1 MKALDNIFVLD
12 LSRILA
18 GPWATQI
25 LGDLGAD
32 VVKVERPG
40 RGDDTRAWGP
50 PFVTNSETGEQGDA
64 SYYLCANRNKRSI
77 AIDIT
82 TPEGQETIRALAA
95 KADVLVENYKVGGL
109 KKYGLDYAA
118 LSKINPRLIY
128 CSITGFGQDGPL
140 SGNAGYDFMIQA
152 MGGMMSINGERD
164 GLPGAGPQKVGIAMA
179 DLSTGL
185 YATIGI
191 LGALHQRERTGRGQY
206 IDMALLD
213 TQVAMLSNHVTSYFI
228 SGRVPS
234 RLGNGHATI
243 VPYQS
248 FPTAD
253 GYLVIAVGNDGQFAR
268 LSTVLGHP
276 EWGTDE
282 RFHTNAA
289 RVGHRENLIALLEAE
304 TRKWT
309 SAALQAKLEESVVPC
324 GQINTIDKVFEEPQV
339 IHRKMQH
346 TVRHPV
352 AGDLPIGA
360 SPLRLSDSP
369 VSYDRAP
376 PMVGQHTDEV
386 LAEKLGRAKVHSDC
400 R

>member
-1 MKALDNIFVLD
+1 MKALDDIFVLD
-12 LSRILA
+12 LSRVLA

-32 VVKVERPG
+32 VVKIERPG
-40 RGDDTRAWGP
+40 RGDDTRGWGP
-50 PFVTNSETGEQGDA
+50 PFLTDPETGAPGDA
-64 SYYLCANRNKRSI
+64 SYFLCANRNKRSVALDI
-77 AIDIT
+77 A

-95 KADVLVENYKVGGL
+95 QADVLVENYKVGGL
-109 KKYGLDYAA
+109 KKYGLDYES

-140 SGNAGYDFMIQA
+140 AGKAGYDFMIQA

-164 GLPGAGPQKVGIAMA
+164 GLPGAGPQKAGIALA
-179 DLSTGL
+179 DLTTGL

-191 LGALHQRERTGRGQY
+191 LGALHQRARTGRGQY

-213 TQVAMLSNHVTSYFI
+213 TQVAMLSNHATSYFL
-228 SGRVPS
+228 SGKVPQ

-253 GYLVIAVGNDGQFAR
+253 GHLVIAVGNDGQFAR
-268 LSTVLGHP
+268 LATALGHP
-276 EWGTDE
+276 EWGSDA
-282 RFHTNAA
+282 RYVTNAA
-289 RVGHRENLIALLEAE
+289 RVAHRIELIPMIEAE
-304 TRKWT
+304 TVKHS
-309 SAALQAKLEESVVPC
+309 SAGLQATLEACVVPC
-324 GQINTIDKVFEEPQV
+324 GQINTIDKVFDEPQV
-339 IHRKMQH
+339 IHRGMKR
-346 TVRHPV
+346 TVAHPL
-352 AGDLPIGA
+352 AADLPIGA

-376 PMVGQHTDEV
+376 PTVGQHTAEV
-386 LAEKLGRAKVHSDC
+386 LREKLGREG
-400 R
+400 

>member
-1 MKALDNIFVLD
+1 MKALDDIFVLD

-32 VVKVERPG
+32 VVKVERPE
-40 RGDDTRAWGP
+40 RGDDTRGWGP
-50 PFVTNSETGEQGDA
+50 PFLTDAKTGAQGDA
-64 SYYLCANRNKRSI
+64 SYFLCANRNKRSI
-77 AIDIT
+77 ALDIT
-82 TPEGQETIRALAA
+82 SPKGQETIRALAA

-109 KKYGLDYAA
+109 RKYGLDYES
-118 LSKINPRLIY
+118 LSKVNPKLIY

-140 SGNAGYDFMIQA
+140 AKKAGYDFMIQA

-164 GLPGAGPQKVGIAMA
+164 GLPGAGPQKVGIALA

-185 YATIGI
+185 YATIAI
-191 LGALHQRERTGRGQY
+191 LGALHQRERSGKGQH

-213 TQVAMLSNHVTSYFI
+213 TQVAMLANHATSYFI

-253 GYLVIAVGNDGQFAR
+253 GHLVIAVGNDEQFAR
-268 LSTVLGHP
+268 LATELGHP
-276 EWGTDE
+276 EWGEDA
-282 RFHTNAA
+282 RFSTNAA
-289 RVGHRENLIALLEAE
+289 RVKHRDELLPLLEAE
-304 TRKWT
+304 TRKHN
-309 SAALQAKLEESVVPC
+309 AAELQATLEARVIAC
-324 GQINTIDKVFEEPQV
+324 GEINTIDKVFELPQAKA
-339 IHRKMQH
+339 RGLLQH
-346 TVRHPV
+346 VDHQLV
-352 AGDLPIGA
+352 GQLPIGA

-369 VSYDRAP
+369 VTYDRAP
-376 PMVGQHTDEV
+376 PLVGQHTEEV
-386 LAEKLGRAKVHSDC
+386 LREKLGCASR
-400 R
+400 

>member
-1 MKALDNIFVLD
+1 MKALDDIFVLD

-40 RGDDTRAWGP
+40 RGDDTRGWGP
-50 PFVTNSETGEQGDA
+50 PFLTDPETGAPGDA

-77 AIDIT
+77 ALDIS

-95 KADVLVENYKVGGL
+95 KAGVLVENYKVGGL
-109 KKYGLDYAA
+109 KKYGLDYES
-118 LSKINPRLIY
+118 LSKVNPGLVY
-128 CSITGFGQDGPL
+128 CSITGFGQEGPL
-140 SGNAGYDFMIQA
+140 AGKAGYDFMIQA
-152 MGGMMSINGERD
+152 MGGMMSINGECD

-185 YATIGI
+185 YATIAI
-191 LGALHQRERTGRGQY
+191 LAALHQRQRSGKGQY

-213 TQVAMLSNHVTSYFI
+213 TQVAMLSNHATSYFI
-228 SGRVPS
+228 SGKVPT

-248 FPTAD
+248 FPTED

-268 LSTVLGHP
+268 LAAELGHP
-276 EWGTDE
+276 EWGSDA
-282 RFHTNAA
+282 RYSTNAA
-289 RVGHRENLIALLEAE
+289 RVGHRQELIPMIEAE
-304 TRKWT
+304 TRKRK
-309 SAALQAKLEESVVPC
+309 SAELQAALESCVVPC
-324 GQINTIDKVFEEPQV
+324 GQINTVDQVFEEPQV
-339 IHRKMQH
+339 KLRGLRQ
-346 TVRHPV
+346 TVAHPH
-352 AGDLPIGA
+352 AGELSIGA

-369 VSYDRAP
+369 ITYDRP
-376 PMVGQHTDEV
+376 PPLVGQHTEEV
-386 LAEKLGRAKVHSDC
+386 LAEKLGR
-400 R
+400 